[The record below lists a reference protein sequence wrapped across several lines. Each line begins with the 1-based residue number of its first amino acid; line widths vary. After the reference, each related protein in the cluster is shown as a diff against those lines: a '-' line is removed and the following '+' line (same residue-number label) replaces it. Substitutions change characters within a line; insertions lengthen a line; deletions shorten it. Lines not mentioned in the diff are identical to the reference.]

1 MSEASIGEQQLR
13 VLYEEPRDLEKR
25 QRVGKQHYGALAK
38 TRHVF
43 NVLK

>member
-13 VLYEEPRDLEKR
+13 VLYGEPRDLEKR